1 MQGRVALWLSGLV
14 RSQEDRAAAW
24 FKSPPAN
31 FLLRGGASTIGQK
44 CWSLRTP
51 PATRPRTALMT
62 DRCAD
67 LCIPL
72 PPGDEFSVW
81 NLLWISQPDV
91 AGQMLYFC
99 FGDPNYT
106 VNCGVPIDPAL
117 ALMAAVDRGILYGMN
132 YVEVHQTDAK
142 NLPTAITYAH
152 NLLNP
157 P

>member
-1 MQGRVALWLSGLV
+1 
-14 RSQEDRAAAW
+14 
-24 FKSPPAN
+24 
-31 FLLRGGASTIGQK
+31 
-44 CWSLRTP
+44 
-51 PATRPRTALMT
+51 MT

-106 VNCGVPIDPAL
+106 VNCGRPVFQG
-117 ALMAAVDRGILYGMN
+117 RN
-132 YVEVHQTDAK
+132 HSRRCFHSFE
-142 NLPTAITYAH
+142 
-152 NLLNP
+152 
-157 P
+157 